1 MRPTP
6 LLTRLLP
13 LALAGLWAS
22 LAASAPAAA
31 ATPDSSA
38 HRPGTREILIVG
50 NNHEGTADVIDPFT
64 FARLFR
70 LNVIPDL
77 ADRMDEIRRD
87 PQKLAAFL
95 LIRTQIGMGS
105 DQLVDD
111 IFPSPDGRFAYVSR
125 PSFADVVGIDLR
137 SRRIVWR
144 TKVEGIRAD
153 HMALSP
159 DGSRVLVS
167 ASTARKVHVIDTKD
181 GRIVANFASGDQPH
195 ESTYSEDGTRIF
207 HASIGTVF
215 TPLDD
220 PAFDDTKG
228 ERVLEVVDAR
238 SYRVLRRID
247 MRQELDAFG
256 RPDLSAAVRPMAV
269 APGERYLYLQLSFL
283 HGFVEYD
290 LQEDRVTRVADLPL
304 TDASRTLPRTD
315 YVLDSAHHGLAINP
329 EGTKLCAAGTMSN
342 YAAIVD
348 RSTFRST
355 VIPVGGKPYW
365 STNSMDGKQCYVSV
379 SDDDTVS
386 VIDYAT
392 EKQVAKIPV
401 GDHPQRIRIGRL
413 AVTDVPPSATPQR
426 VRARALDLR
435 PATVRD
441 RRAPYRLRLTG
452 RLRLDTATP
461 SDACSGRVRIDATTG
476 TRRVARR
483 TVRLRRS
490 GTRCTFR
497 LTLAVPSRVAADGPR
512 RLRLTARYAGNAML
526 LPARARAATVRI
538 G

>member
-1 MRPTP
+1 VLAAAT
-6 LLTRLLP
+6 
-13 LALAGLWAS
+13 LALTG
-22 LAASAPAAA
+22 AATAAA
-31 ATPDSSA
+31 AEPGA
-38 HRPGTREILIVG
+38 HRPGTREILVVG
-50 NNHEGTADVIDPFT
+50 NNHAGTADVIDPAT
-64 FARLFR
+64 FQRLFR

-77 ADRMDEIRRD
+77 ADRMREIQSD

-95 LIRTQIGMGS
+95 LIRQQIGMGH

-111 IFPSPDGRFAYVSR
+111 LFPSPDGRFVYVSR

-137 SRRIVWR
+137 SQRIVWR

-159 DGSRVLVS
+159 DGTRVLVS

-181 GRIVANFASGDQPH
+181 GRITTSFASGDQPH
-195 ESTYSEDGTRIF
+195 ESNYSEDGSRIF

-220 PAFDDTKG
+220 PGFDDTKG
-228 ERVLEVVDAR
+228 ERILEIVDAKTFE
-238 SYRVLRRID
+238 VLRRID
-247 MRQELDAFG
+247 MRQKLDAIG

-304 TDASRTLPRTD
+304 SDASRGVPRTD

-329 EGTKLCAAGTMSN
+329 EGTKLCAAGTSSN

-348 RSTFRST
+348 ARTFRST

-365 STNSMDGKQCYVSV
+365 STNSMDGRQCYVSV

-413 AVTDVPPSATPQR
+413 AVTDVPATPAAQR
-426 VRARALDLR
+426 LR
-435 PATVRD
+435 PKALALRAATGRD
-441 RRAPYRLRLTG
+441 RRAPFRFRLAGALTLG
-452 RLRLDTATP
+452 PATP
-461 SDACSGRVRIDATTG
+461 PDACTGRVRIDARSG
-476 TRRVARR
+476 SRLVVRR
-483 TVRLRRS
+483 TVRLRRA
-490 GTRCTFR
+490 GGRCVYAV
-497 LTLAVPSRVAADGPR
+497 TLPVPARTAVAGGR
-512 RLRLTARYAGNAML
+512 RLRVTARYAGNPML
-526 LPARARAATVRI
+526 FPARSRSVAVRV